1 MKNMLA
7 YLDEYGTN
15 ELDTTKNGV
24 STHFL
29 ITAVLVNENKETNLI
44 QRLEVIARKHF
55 QTGEMKSKN
64 IGTND
69 VRRIKL
75 LTDMAVLD
83 FNIYLLVVDK
93 AALYGE
99 GLKHKKTF
107 YKFVNGLLYNDLFR
121 LYPNLQLFTD
131 EHGTLDYMDG
141 FARYVNKKHIPSLF
155 SGSSF
160 QFLQSKS
167 TRLIQLADILS
178 GTFARCFDRKVVST
192 NSADFLKILSRKI
205 VAIKER
211 PQSFPVSP
219 VDLADEG
226 KYDPT
231 IAELGLN
238 LAMTHREKILN
249 SKDENA
255 TDQLACLNHLLFHF
269 RYVSPNRYVWQREL
283 IENIEQL
290 KGKRLTSR
298 YFMSKVIASLRNDG
312 VIISSS
318 TKGYKL
324 PANEGDLY
332 AFLKHNNSIIRPM
345 IDRIKIC
352 RNSIK
357 AATLNELDI
366 LSKPEFEYLRKVLD

>member
-15 ELDTTKNGV
+15 ELDVTKDGV

-29 ITAVLVNENKETNLI
+29 ITGVLVHESKEAELVQKI
-44 QRLEVIARKHF
+44 EPIAKKHF
-55 QTGEMKSKN
+55 QSGEMKSKK
-64 IGTND
+64 IGDND
-69 VRRIKL
+69 NRRVKV
-75 LTDMAVLD
+75 LTDLAGLD

-93 AALYGE
+93 PALFGE
-99 GLKHKKTF
+99 GLRHKKSFYTF
-107 YKFVNGLLYNDLFR
+107 INGLLYNDLYR
-121 LYPNLQLFTD
+121 LYPDLQLFTD
-131 EHGTLDYMDG
+131 EHGTLEYMDG
-141 FARYVNKKHIPSLF
+141 FAKYVNKKHIPGLF
-155 SGSSF
+155 TGSTF

-167 TRLIQLADILS
+167 TRLIQLADMLS
-178 GTFARCFDRKVVST
+178 GTFARCFDKKAISM
-192 NSADFLKILSRKI
+192 NSATFLKILSRKM
-205 VAIKER
+205 VAVKEW
-211 PQSFPVSP
+211 PQTFSIST

-238 LAMTHREKILN
+238 LAATYREKILK
-249 SKDENA
+249 SKDENE

-269 RYVSPNRYVWQREL
+269 RYISPNRYVWQREL
-283 IENIEQL
+283 IENIEHI
-290 KGKRLTSR
+290 KNKRLTSR
-298 YFMSKVIASLRNDG
+298 YFMSKVIAMLRNKG

-332 AFLKHNNSIIRPM
+332 AFLKHNNSIIKPM

-352 RNSIK
+352 RDSIK
-357 AATLNELDI
+357 AATLNKLDI
-366 LSKPEFEYLRKVLD
+366 LNKPEFEYLKKVLD